1 MDKKQRNILRVF
13 KIIGNTIFYL
23 FILVLLLFSITNLT
37 TKREDDIPNLFE
49 KGFVNVLSSSM
60 DGELSSSDYKVGSFK
75 KDALVFVKM
84 LKTDEQKSELK
95 VGDVVVFW
103 GQLDPTDPKSK
114 GFIIHRIIAIDLDA
128 KKVQTQGDNR
138 VTNPIWEEVSFS
150 GIKAV
155 ATRKIEKVGSPL
167 RFMQTSTGFALLV
180 ILPLAVLVIFEVVIL
195 VRYILKHNKEKM
207 RLELEEEREKL
218 KQELLDELKNKEE

>member
-1 MDKKQRNILRVF
+1 MDKRQNSIVKIF
-13 KIIGNTIFYL
+13 KIIGNSIFYL
-23 FILVLLLFSITNLT
+23 FILVLLLFSITNLS
-37 TKREDDIPNLFE
+37 TKKEDDIPNLFG

-60 DGELSSSDYKVGSFK
+60 DGEVSSLDYKVGSFK
-75 KDALVFVKM
+75 KDALVIVNI
-84 LKTDEQKSELK
+84 LKTDEEKSKLK

-103 GQLDPTDPKSK
+103 GQLDPADPKSK

-138 VTNPIWEEVSFS
+138 VTNPVWEEVNFS

-155 ATRKIEKVGSPL
+155 ATKKMEKVGSPL

-180 ILPLAVLVIFEVVIL
+180 ILPLAIIVLFEVVIL

-207 RLELEEEREKL
+207 RLELEQEREKL
-218 KQELLDELKNKEE
+218 KQELLDELKNKKE